1 MCSSGCPLAP
11 PAFFRCASQESRRQ
25 QEAEKGLVY
34 QGQSGQLIQLAGRH
48 SREAPSHHALLLLQQ
63 KRTGYGYSVDAAL
76 HLVQSMATARF
87 DEVSSTL
94 RVVPVRALLH
104 RKTSSPAQTVEL
116 ALQLGVDP
124 RKPGQAIRGVVQL
137 PHGTGKS
144 VKVAVFAR
152 GAKAE
157 EAAAAGADIVGAED
171 LVASIQAGEWSFD
184 KAVATPDMMAVVG
197 KVARILGPRGLMP
210 NPKLGTVTQDVA
222 SAVSAAKAGQ
232 VEYRV
237 ERNGIVHAGVGKAS
251 FPRWQLRDNLR
262 AFMLALVAAKPETMK
277 GVYLRHASLASTQGR
292 GVNVDMATLDP
303 SKGLFMR
310 ESDDVVAELA
320 AAASAGPVGQTVSEG
335 R

>member
-1 MCSSGCPLAP
+1 MARRVAARAASAQVMPICAACAP
-11 PAFFRCASQESRRQ
+11 VDALWRPQRSFAAQ
-25 QEAEKGLVY
+25 AKK
-34 QGQSGQLIQLAGRH
+34 AGGSKKRKKAW
-48 SREAPSHHALLLLQQ
+48 SIK

-87 DEVSSTL
+87 DE
-94 RVVPVRALLH
+94 
-104 RKTSSPAQTVEL
+104 TVEL